1 MPLAL
6 LLQDQ
11 LGPAIAA
18 ACPEAARFVL
28 SSQALIR
35 GSISAEA
42 AASLSSVLLY
52 GADLQALDVVAALTD
67 AGVSPG
73 EPGQQHCSNWQFRMH
88 KVQYYILLAA
98 VNMLRATD

>member
-1 MPLAL
+1 MSNSRL

-18 ACPEAARFVL
+18 ACPEAAHFVL
-28 SSQALIR
+28 SSHALIR

-52 GADLQALDVVAALTD
+52 GADLQAFDVVAALTD

-73 EPGQQHCSNWQFRMH
+73 EHGQ
-88 KVQYYILLAA
+88 LDAA
-98 VNMLRATD
+98 TLYTVRRACTI

>member
-1 MPLAL
+1 MTAAAPGL

-18 ACPEAARFVL
+18 ACPDAAHFVL

-35 GSISAEA
+35 GSISTEA

-52 GADLQALDVVAALTD
+52 GADLQAFDVVAALTD

-73 EPGQQHCSNWQFRMH
+73 GLACHCQNILHCSTCRTCAD
-88 KVQYYILLAA
+88 V
-98 VNMLRATD
+98 

>member
-1 MPLAL
+1 MFLHSKLICCCPSF

-18 ACPEAARFVL
+18 ACPDAAHFVL

-35 GSISAEA
+35 GSISTDA
-42 AASLSSVLLY
+42 AASLSSVLLH
-52 GADLQALDVVAALTD
+52 GADLQAFDVVAALTD

-73 EPGQQHCSNWQFRMH
+73 GPDFQRCSCPQPGESYTSH
-88 KVQYYILLAA
+88 A
-98 VNMLRATD
+98 